1 LRVDTHMLPGAM
13 IPPHYDSMVA
23 KLIAH
28 GDPRAEAIALM
39 ARALRV
45 MVQEGVATDAPLHCA
60 IMADPAF
67 ATGGVDTDYLGGLL
81 PQLAGGVPWVSR

>member
-1 LRVDTHMLPGAM
+1 MLPGAM
-13 IPPHYDSMVA
+13 MPPHDDSMVA

-28 GDPRAEAIALM
+28 GDTRAAAAIAFM

-45 MVQEGVATDAPLHCA
+45 MVLEGVATDAPLHCA

-81 PQLAGGVPWVSR
+81 PQLAGGVP